1 MMHNS
6 LLSRVSLATIV
17 ALFIGSA
24 VSAHHSFGATY
35 DQAKEKEMKLQ
46 GKLVQ
51 FAYRNPH
58 SFVHIEAPDKA
69 GTIQRWAIE
78 WGGTAQLANAGV
90 KRDSLK
96 VGDEVVIIVSPSR
109 VPGEF
114 RALMVN
120 LVRPSDGFA
129 WGRRPG
135 EAVE

>member
-1 MMHNS
+1 MRRM
-6 LLSRVSLATIV
+6 LLRVLTFALA
-17 ALFIGSA
+17 A
-24 VSAHHSFGATY
+24 VWAAGITAYAHHSFGATY
-35 DQAKEKEMKLQ
+35 DTNKQLKLS
-46 GKLVQ
+46 GKLTQ
-51 FAYRNPH
+51 FVYRNPH
-58 SFVHIEAPDKA
+58 SFVNIDVTDEA
-69 GTIQRWAIE
+69 GQLQHWSLE

-96 VGDEVVIIVSPSR
+96 LGDDVRIVANPSR

-120 LVRPSDGFA
+120 LTRPSDGFS